1 MNIRYQNFLFF
12 CFHFSFL
19 FFFYKISL
27 LLFFTDRVLI
37 RFRWPK
43 HKKLIFIYTLHLS
56 LNVFATI
63 TWRNSVSIIQHFNE
77 GPLISISTLSSFPSY
92 FFSLFPIP
100 VEMANWIENYKETFY
115 RGIGEEPKFHLV
127 NWAQICELL
136 QNGGLG
142 VKNLRRFNQV
152 LSGTNCGD
160 MRPRKNYF
168 GGVS

>member
-1 MNIRYQNFLFF
+1 MNLRYLNFLFF

-77 GPLISISTLSSFPSY
+77 GPLISISTLSSFPTY
-92 FFSLFPIP
+92 FFSLFPIL
-100 VEMANWIENYKETFY
+100 VEMANRIGNYKETFY
-115 RGIGEEPKFHLV
+115 REGLVRNLNSIWLIGLKFV
-127 NWAQICELL
+127 NHCKM
-136 QNGGLG
+136 GGW
-142 VKNLRRFNQV
+142 
-152 LSGTNCGD
+152 
-160 MRPRKNYF
+160 
-168 GGVS
+168 VSRT